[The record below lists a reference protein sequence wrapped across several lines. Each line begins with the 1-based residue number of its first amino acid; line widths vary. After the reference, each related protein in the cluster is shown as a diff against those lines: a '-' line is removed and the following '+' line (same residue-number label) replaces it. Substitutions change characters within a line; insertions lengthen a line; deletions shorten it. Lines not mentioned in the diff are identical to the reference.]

1 LDDRYAIADNGHDI
15 LSHTHR
21 GNKIHVLTLDHI
33 LATDVC
39 GRIHNDPRMK
49 YYKLIRPRETRVRQ
63 AVEEIDGMALDT
75 VYSRLLII
83 DVRRITLT
91 KLQWAY
97 NKIVG
102 YNRRDLNKLC
112 TVLL

>member
-1 LDDRYAIADNGHDI
+1 MDDRYAIADDGHDI
-15 LSHTHR
+15 LSHTGR
-21 GNKIHVLTLDHI
+21 GNKIHVLTLDRI

-39 GRIHNDPRMK
+39 VRIHNDPRMK
-49 YYKLIRPRETRVRQ
+49 HYKLIRPRKTRVRE
-63 AVEEIDGMALDT
+63 AVEEIDSMALDT
-75 VYSRLLII
+75 VASRLLII

-102 YNRRDLNKLC
+102 YIA
-112 TVLL
+112 